1 MLYFGLPY
9 LCIHEDWRHLNNGW
23 KKLCFYLHV
32 VFGLHYLCIHE
43 DWRHLNNGWKK
54 TTFLSSRCI
63 RFALSLYSRRLVAP
77 QQGTKKTAFLFSRC
91 IRFALSSPQY
101 ALHLKHSTQELQ
113 LTLTSESYGMS
124 GKGLCC
130 TLLILDAQITCKN
143 NKCFR

>member
-1 MLYFGLPY
+1 MLYFGLHY
-9 LCIHEDWRHLNNGW
+9 
-23 KKLCFYLHV
+23 F
-32 VFGLHYLCIHE
+32 VFTKIGGASTTDE
-43 DWRHLNNGWKK
+43 K
-54 TTFLSSRCI
+54 TAFLSSRCI
-63 RFALSLYSRRLVAP
+63 RFALSSH
-77 QQGTKKTAFLFSRC
+77 
-91 IRFALSSPQY
+91 QY

>member
-1 MLYFGLPY
+1 MLYFGLHY
-9 LCIHEDWRHLNNGW
+9 
-23 KKLCFYLHV
+23 F
-32 VFGLHYLCIHE
+32 VFTKIGSASTTDE
-43 DWRHLNNGWKK
+43 K
-54 TTFLSSRCI
+54 TAFLSSRCI

-124 GKGLCC
+124 EKGLCC